1 MNNTN
6 FFKIRSTPPNNLEP
20 SDPSRG
26 PQGPT
31 GPSGNQGLQGSA
43 GLQEPQGAVG
53 PAGIQGL
60 AGPAGPPGNQGPAG
74 PPGLQGAI
82 GPPGLQGAI
91 GPAGIQGLAGPPG
104 NQGASGIP
112 GPAGPQGPAG
122 PAGSSGLG
130 FIVIRG
136 SVSDNGQVLSGNGY
150 LVEGSTDG
158 SGQTIYKISFIES
171 PFAGT
176 RLVSLLI
183 TPEQGIPT
191 IIKNNTDQGTEQY
204 FQVGFY
210 YAGGLN
216 GIKTTFYFIAIE

>member
-43 GLQEPQGAVG
+43 GLQGPQGAVG

-60 AGPAGPPGNQGPAG
+60 AGPAGLQGPAG
-74 PPGLQGAI
+74 PAGNQGLPGA
-82 GPPGLQGAI
+82 A
-91 GPAGIQGLAGPPG
+91 GPAGAQ
-104 NQGASGIP
+104 
-112 GPAGPQGPAG
+112 GPAGPQGAVGPAGPAG